1 MGVPNSLG
9 FMGVP
14 NSQSGEILEI
24 GIYGCPKLHICLK
37 PLFYMTERPEKC
49 QKSTAAAIVIGSRG
63 SGLPSAGEKSEIFLH
78 YLFNCLI

>member
-1 MGVPNSLG
+1 
-9 FMGVP
+9 MGVP

>member
-1 MGVPNSLG
+1 MGVPNSPPKLPQAPG

-14 NSQSGEILEI
+14 NH
-24 GIYGCPKLHICLK
+24 HICLK

-63 SGLPSAGEKSEIFLH
+63 AGLPSAGEKSEIFLH